1 MSHAPTTTS
10 AALTSTNAPSS
21 AGGAVNIYRHG
32 PVWVLELDYPERRNA
47 LSLPLRTRL
56 ESALQEALASDDC
69 RVIVLTGS
77 GDHFCSGGDISS
89 FDGVTPAK
97 GRARMQNV
105 HRLVRLITK
114 GEKPVIA
121 AVEGHA
127 AGAGMCVAA
136 DCDIVVASETA
147 KFSCTFNRIGLLP
160 DLGGLWSIPQRMGLG
175 RAKMMMLTGRVLDAH
190 AAQAQGLVEEVC
202 PAGKA
207 RETAIDLGHE
217 IAQFAPL
224 TNGMVKAALARGPMS
239 FEDLLSVE
247 TDAQGVLYGTEDFQE
262 GRRAFLEK
270 RKPVFK
276 GC

>member
-1 MSHAPTTTS
+1 MSS
-10 AALTSTNAPSS
+10 SSNASS
-21 AGGAVNIYRHG
+21 SGSIPQQGGNVNIERHG
-32 PVWVLELDYPERRNA
+32 VVWVLELDYPERRNA

-56 ESALQEALASDDC
+56 ESALQEALASEDC

-97 GRARMQNV
+97 GRTRMQNV

-160 DLGGLWSIPQRMGLG
+160 DLGGMWSIPQRMGLG
-175 RAKMMMLTGRVLDAH
+175 RAKLMMLTGRVLEAH
-190 AAQAQGLVEEVC
+190 AAQAQGLAEEVC

-207 RETAIDLGHE
+207 RETAIALGQE

-224 TNGMVKAALARGPMS
+224 TNGLVKATLARGPMP
-239 FEDLLSVE
+239 FEDLLAVE

>member
-1 MSHAPTTTS
+1 MSENTTTIS
-10 AALTSTNAPSS
+10 QPVQQ
-21 AGGAVNIYRHG
+21 GGTVNIHRHG
-32 PVWVLELDYPERRNA
+32 AVWVLELDYPERRNA
-47 LSLPLRTRL
+47 LSLPLRGRL
-56 ESALQEALASDDC
+56 ETALIDAMGNQDC
-69 RVIVLTGS
+69 RVIVLTGR

-89 FDGVTPAK
+89 FEGVTPPK
-97 GRARMQNV
+97 GRVRMQNV

-175 RAKMMMLTGRVLDAH
+175 RAKLMMLTGRMLDAH

-207 RETAIDLGHE
+207 RDTAIALGHE
-217 IAQFAPL
+217 IAQHAPL
-224 TNGMVKAALARGPMS
+224 SNGMIKAALARGPMP
-239 FEDLLSVE
+239 FEESLALE
-247 TDAQGVLYGTEDFQE
+247 TDSQCVLFGSEDFQE
-262 GRRAFLEK
+262 GRSAFLEK

-276 GC
+276 GY

>member
-1 MSHAPTTTS
+1 MSANNTITTHQT
-10 AALTSTNAPSS
+10 AQQ
-21 AGGAVNIYRHG
+21 GGTVNTHRHG
-32 PVWVLELDYPERRNA
+32 AVWVLELDYPERRNA
-47 LSLPLRTRL
+47 LSLPLRGRL
-56 ESALQEALASDDC
+56 ESALLDAMGSDDC
-69 RVIVLTGS
+69 RVIVLTGR

-89 FDGVTPAK
+89 FEGVTPPK
-97 GRARMQNV
+97 GRVRMQNV

-160 DLGGLWSIPQRMGLG
+160 DLGGLWSIPLRMGLG
-175 RAKMMMLTGRVLDAH
+175 RAKLMMLTGRMLDAH

-207 RETAIDLGHE
+207 RDTAIALGHE
-217 IAQFAPL
+217 IAQHAPL
-224 TNGMVKAALARGPMS
+224 SNGMIKAALARGPMP
-239 FEDLLSVE
+239 FEESLALE
-247 TDAQGVLYGTEDFQE
+247 TDSQCVLFGSEDFQE

-276 GC
+276 GY

>member
-1 MSHAPTTTS
+1 MSANSASPTS
-10 AALTSTNAPSS
+10 QVAQQ
-21 AGGAVNIYRHG
+21 GGTVNTYRHG
-32 PVWVLELDYPERRNA
+32 QVWVLELDYPERRNA
-47 LSLPLRTRL
+47 LSLPLRSRL
-56 ESALQEALASDDC
+56 ESALLEALGSDDC

-89 FDGVTPAK
+89 FEGVTPAK
-97 GRARMQNV
+97 GRMRMQNV

-127 AGAGMCVAA
+127 AGAGMSLAA

-160 DLGGLWSIPQRMGLG
+160 DLGGLWSIPLRMGLG
-175 RAKMMMLTGRVLDAH
+175 RAKLLMMTGRVVNAQD
-190 AAQAQGLVEEVC
+190 AQAQGLVEELC

-207 RETAIDLGHE
+207 RETAIALGQE
-217 IAQFAPL
+217 IAQYAPL
-224 TNGMVKAALARGPMS
+224 SNGMIKAALARGPMP
-239 FEDLLSVE
+239 FEEFLAVE
-247 TDAQGVLYGTEDFQE
+247 TDSQGVLYGSEDFQE
-262 GRRAFLEK
+262 GRRAFMEK
-270 RKPVFK
+270 RKPVFR